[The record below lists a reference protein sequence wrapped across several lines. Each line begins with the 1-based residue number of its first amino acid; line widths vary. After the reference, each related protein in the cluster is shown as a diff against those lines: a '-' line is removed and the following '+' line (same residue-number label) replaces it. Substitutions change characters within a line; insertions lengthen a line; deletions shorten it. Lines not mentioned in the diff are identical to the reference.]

1 MMIQGQLFPETYAKI
16 NAKNRLLKN
25 IEFSRTYYGPTFTNP
40 STFFLSWNW
49 YSKIILILFLPFQ
62 HICHIL
68 MLKNVYDFHRS
79 PRTEGAFDEC
89 YQNHHTLIPFFFS
102 WFLLQGCQVAA
113 IFPGMQIS
121 EIGPCNIVRSKD
133 MNPISMSSAIFNFFF
148 KVRTERIS

>member
-89 YQNHHTLIPFFFS
+89 YQNHQTLIPFFS
-102 WFLLQGCQVAA
+102 PGSYCKDARWLLYSPECKYQRLVLVILLGA
-113 IFPGMQIS
+113 
-121 EIGPCNIVRSKD
+121 
-133 MNPISMSSAIFNFFF
+133 
-148 KVRTERIS
+148 RIWIP